1 MLISNIQATFWHISF
16 ENRFNGDWGLLKIQ
30 IMISHKKIHKSS
42 ISTTLLFLGKFANSA
57 ITQPTTLL
65 VYYLKR
71 EEGCFYLVLFL
82 IRRRKRGHLVEKK
95 NVNIQ
100 QKVMKFCRNWQIF
113 PENSYTKIDQNYE
126 ISSGDNFPSCDIK
139 NIEMCCNLCKDL
151 GTEKALGVP
160 FKVRQIDYNSTPI
173 HFWFIWYGA

>member
-1 MLISNIQATFWHISF
+1 MQYILGRKVGNSKVDAQSCLYYMLKYDIWGTFCCIAF
-16 ENRFNGDWGLLKIQ
+16 ENRFNGDWGLLKNQ
-30 IMISHKKIHKSS
+30 IIISHKKINKSS

-82 IRRRKRGHLVEKK
+82 IRRRKRGHLMEKK

-113 PENSYTKIDQNYE
+113 PWNSDLSWKTC
-126 ISSGDNFPSCDIK
+126 NFHYH
-139 NIEMCCNLCKDL
+139 
-151 GTEKALGVP
+151 GTLAQCSEAII
-160 FKVRQIDYNSTPI
+160 FK
-173 HFWFIWYGA
+173 